1 MRYGISGINAE
12 ASALVLQLAELA
24 KGNHKVGVAESCTGG
39 LLAALMTEPAGASQ
53 WFLCG
58 FTAYSNDAKMRMLDV
73 KVETLDRFGAVSE
86 ETAEEMCAGVLANS
100 EATVA
105 ASITGVAGPS
115 GGTSEK
121 SVGTVC
127 FGWQIKPHTLL
138 TETVRFDGNR
148 QEIRSASTLKSLKV
162 LISMLAPLQ

>member
-1 MRYGISGINAE
+1 
-12 ASALVLQLAELA
+12 
-24 KGNHKVGVAESCTGG
+24 
-39 LLAALMTEPAGASQ
+39 MTEPAGASQ

-105 ASITGVAGPS
+105 ASITGVAGPVRWDIRKICRHCMLWLADK
-115 GGTSEK
+115 T
-121 SVGTVC
+121 
-127 FGWQIKPHTLL
+127 PH
-138 TETVRFDGNR
+138 
-148 QEIRSASTLKSLKV
+148 S
-162 LISMLAPLQ
+162 PY